1 MALFMIAVIKN
12 GKDIVGARL
21 LNSTNG
27 DVRDTTI
34 NNLMGWLANGGNLA
48 NIELKDGEIV
58 GTNGSIDRYTT
69 IDVNKGHVRKTSLV
83 ILNRIGDEG
92 FNVADCGG
100 EIKRLTKD
108 KLLEILT
115 KQPLISLA
123 NGKVVNG
130 NISVIRGEYDILE
143 IENKQKKSS
152 VGINNKIKDVVNI
165 LEISNEIAD
174 EMSIEN
180 KERAIGKAE
189 SWLNRVPAEIKLDK
203 HRIKL
208 YEIAIE
214 WEVDGQRHKRE
225 GFAYSE
231 FKPSNWS
238 PSYSYLILNKEG
250 KMLRSEVPKDS
261 IIVKQYNQIKDNKF
275 KEVIVKYIK
284 ARIAD
289 EVRSVA
295 IDEQI
300 DRINNISKAYEKS
313 YKDTIQHI
321 NNEKGILTIRQ
332 FKDIIL
338 AKAEIPPR
346 YELNIYRGELTLT
359 FFGGYEKYVCDK
371 VSFTYEEYDH
381 NWFMRDIETLD
392 SKSKAEYNSWL
403 KRLSKGKVNF
413 KNCDKQKE
421 SLNCGDKFSLNYQHI
436 VVYNINGEYTKEEA
450 ERIAAKINSR

>member
-1 MALFMIAVIKN
+1 MALFMIAVIKD

-27 DVRDTTI
+27 DVRDATI
-34 NNLMGWLANGGNLA
+34 NSLLAWLRNGGKIANL
-48 NIELKDGEIV
+48 ELKYGELV

-69 IDVNKGHVRKTSLV
+69 IDVTKEQIDKSSLV

-92 FNVADCGG
+92 FTVADYTGK
-100 EIKRLTKD
+100 IKKLTKT

-123 NGKVVNG
+123 NGKIVNG
-130 NISVIRGEYDILE
+130 NISAIRGEYEMLE
-143 IENKQKKSS
+143 IENKQKKAS
-152 VGINNKIKDVVNI
+152 VGINNKIGDIVNI
-165 LEISNEIAD
+165 LEITNEIAD
-174 EMSIEN
+174 EMGIQN
-180 KERAIGKAE
+180 KERAIGKVE
-189 SWLNRVPAEIKLDK
+189 SFFRKIPAEIMSDK

-214 WEVDGQRHKRE
+214 WEVEGQRYKRE

-231 FKPSNWS
+231 VKPNYWS

-250 KMLRSEVPKDS
+250 KLLRTEVKKDS
-261 IIVKQYNQIKDNKF
+261 IIVKQYNPIKDNDF
-275 KEVIVKYIK
+275 KEVVVKYIR
-284 ARIAD
+284 AQIAD
-289 EVRSVA
+289 EIRSVA

-300 DRINNISKAYEKS
+300 DRINNISKGYEKS
-313 YKDTIQHI
+313 YKDKIQHI
-321 NNEKGILTIRQ
+321 KNEKGILTIHQ

-338 AKAEIPPR
+338 AKAEIHPR
-346 YELNIYRGELTLT
+346 YELDIYEGALTLT

-381 NWFMRDIETLD
+381 TWRMLD
-392 SKSKAEYNSWL
+392 VDELSPKAKAEYNNWL

-413 KNCDKQKE
+413 KNCDEQHE
-421 SLNCGDKFSLNYQHI
+421 SLDCGDKFSLSYQHI
-436 VVYNINGEYTKEEA
+436 VVYNINGEYTKKEA